1 MNPKSITF
9 RCSAIQH
16 ARINT
21 FLNQCTYT
29 RTGLITE
36 ALENFLNYAE
46 QEQIQQ
52 LDLFELVAAVDN
64 MSPGSVFAE
73 QA

>member
-1 MNPKSITF
+1 MNLKSITF

-21 FLNQCTYT
+21 FLNPETDT
-29 RTGLITE
+29 RTAFITE
-36 ALENFLNYAE
+36 ALENFLDFAG
-46 QEQIQQ
+46 QERIRQ
-52 LDLFELVAAVDN
+52 LNLFELVAEVDA
-64 MSPGSVFAE
+64 MFPGTGFAE